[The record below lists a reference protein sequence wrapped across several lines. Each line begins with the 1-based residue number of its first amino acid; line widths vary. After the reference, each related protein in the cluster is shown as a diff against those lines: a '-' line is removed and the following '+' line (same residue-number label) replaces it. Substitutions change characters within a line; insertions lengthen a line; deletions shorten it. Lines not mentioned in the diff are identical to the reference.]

1 MNTVKFVKKISNG
14 FQFADVFINIDG
26 VSDNVEYKYRH
37 YAGEEWYDNNLPI
50 EDEMINHIVKS
61 GIGTIEEF
69 LRDMDY
75 TFEFFYDTEEFYL
88 TITAWGITSESAHFD
103 PNYMDDYY
111 DWCVSHTLLNLYRD
125 YFLTTHTNLL

>member
-37 YAGEEWYDNNLPI
+37 YAGEEWYDHNLPS
-50 EDEMINHIVKS
+50 EDEMINHIDKS

-69 LRDMDY
+69 
-75 TFEFFYDTEEFYL
+75 
-88 TITAWGITSESAHFD
+88 
-103 PNYMDDYY
+103 
-111 DWCVSHTLLNLYRD
+111 
-125 YFLTTHTNLL
+125 